1 MRFYTLMHKSEG
13 RNEDFIFDA
22 SKDKTI
28 KENDFDLVI
37 TKRDIMAMSLF
48 FYDLNLALHK
58 VAFLGKISSIYSMR
72 VIQGKERCK
81 RSNCGKFSIRL
92 FLMNLKVDLLTFSVN
107 TRYANLYLSNVT
119 EIFVPTIG

>member
-37 TKRDIMAMSLF
+37 TKRDIMAMSMF

-72 VIQGKERCK
+72 VIQGKERYK

-107 TRYANLYLSNVT
+107 TRDANLYLSNVP

>member
-13 RNEDFIFDA
+13 RNKDFIFDA

-72 VIQGKERCK
+72 I
-81 RSNCGKFSIRL
+81 IH
-92 FLMNLKVDLLTFSVN
+92 
-107 TRYANLYLSNVT
+107 
-119 EIFVPTIG
+119 

>member
-13 RNEDFIFDA
+13 RNKDFIFDA